1 MRLIR
6 RAACALLCAAL
17 PLAASAQSLSG
28 RITTRG
34 QAPIRGGLVE
44 LQDTAGRI
52 AATAATDS
60 GGGYRMRAPG
70 PGVYRL
76 WAGQIGFTASR
87 SAPFELRAGERREI
101 SLTIF
106 PRVVTL
112 EGVTATGRPRCASTP
127 ASGEDLARV
136 WEEARQ
142 ALALTVRSAAD
153 SAIGFDFATYLRTTE
168 TRTDSV
174 VEDSLKV
181 VRVVGGIPFASA
193 PMAELDEFGFVRSA
207 RGRITYYGPDAKVLL
222 SDRFLSQHCFSLRRG
237 TGVDAGLV
245 GLAFEPVPTRRRPDV
260 SGVLWL
266 DAKSSELRRVEW
278 GYTRVTTPARFAPR
292 GRADFVRLPGGA
304 WIISSWWLRIPYTAP
319 DANLTRRSYS
329 LRYRSVKE
337 VREVGGSVERVW
349 VAKGAAVPEPPGEQA
364 TSPSMW

>member
-60 GGGYRMRAPG
+60 AGGYRMRAPG
-70 PGVYRL
+70 PGIYRL

-87 SAPFELRAGERREI
+87 SAPFELRAGERREM

-153 SAIGFDFATYLRTTE
+153 SAIGFGFATYLRTTE

-349 VAKGAAVPEPPGEQA
+349 AAKEAAAPEPAGEQA
-364 TSPSMW
+364 TSPPS

>member
-1 MRLIR
+1 MRFIR
-6 RAACALLCAAL
+6 RAACALLFAAL
-17 PLAASAQSLSG
+17 ATPAFAQSLSG

-44 LQDTAGRI
+44 LLDSTGRMT
-52 AATAATDS
+52 ATAATDS
-60 GGGYRMRAPG
+60 TGAYRLRAPG

-76 WAGQIGFTASR
+76 WAGQIGFQAAR
-87 SAPFELRAGERREI
+87 SAPLELRAGERREV
-101 SLTIF
+101 SLAIF

-127 ASGEDLARV
+127 ASGEELARV

-142 ALALTVRSAAD
+142 ALALTVRAAAD
-153 SAIGFDFATYLRTTE
+153 SSVGYDFATYLRTTQ

-174 VEDSLKV
+174 VEDSMHV
-181 VRVVGGIPFASA
+181 VKMVGGIPFSSA
-193 PMAELDEFGFVRSA
+193 PLAELDQFGFVRSI
-207 RGRITYYGPDAKVLL
+207 RGRITYFGPDAEVLL

-278 GYTRVTTPARFAPR
+278 GYTRVKTPARHAPR
-292 GRADFVRLPGGA
+292 GRADFVRLPSGA
-304 WIISSWWLRIPYTAP
+304 WIISSWWLRIPYSVPRTSF
-319 DANLTRRSYS
+319 TRNSFALSYP
-329 LRYRSVKE
+329 SVGE
-337 VREVGGSVERVW
+337 IREVGGSVERVW
-349 VAKGAAVPEPPGEQA
+349 AAKGGAP
-364 TSPSMW
+364 

>member
-1 MRLIR
+1 MRYIR
-6 RAACALLCAAL
+6 PAVCALLCAAL

-44 LQDTAGRI
+44 LLDTAGRI
-52 AATAATDS
+52 TAAAATDND
-60 GGGYRMRAPG
+60 GGYRMHAPG

-76 WAGQIGFTASR
+76 RAGQIGFTASR
-87 SAPFELRAGERREI
+87 SAPFELRAGERRDM
-101 SLTIF
+101 SLTIL

-127 ASGEDLARV
+127 ASGEELARV

-142 ALALTVRSAAD
+142 ALALTLRSAAD
-153 SAIGFDFATYLRTTE
+153 SAIGFDFATYVRTTE
-168 TRTDSV
+168 ARTDSV
-174 VEDSLKV
+174 VDDTVKV
-181 VRVVGGIPFASA
+181 VRVVGGIPFSSA
-193 PMAELDEFGFVRSA
+193 PLAELDEFGFVRSI
-207 RGRITYYGPDAKVLL
+207 RNRITYFGPDAQVLL

-237 TGVDAGLV
+237 AGVDAGLV

-278 GYTRVTTPARFAPR
+278 GYTRVTTPPNFAPR
-292 GRADFVRLPGGA
+292 GRADYVRLPSGA
-304 WIISSWWLRIPYTAP
+304 WIISNWWLRIPFTAP
-319 DANLTRRSYS
+319 QAAVTRRSFA
-329 LRYRSVKE
+329 LRYRKVDE

-349 VAKGAAVPEPPGEQA
+349 AAKGAAAP
-364 TSPSMW
+364 